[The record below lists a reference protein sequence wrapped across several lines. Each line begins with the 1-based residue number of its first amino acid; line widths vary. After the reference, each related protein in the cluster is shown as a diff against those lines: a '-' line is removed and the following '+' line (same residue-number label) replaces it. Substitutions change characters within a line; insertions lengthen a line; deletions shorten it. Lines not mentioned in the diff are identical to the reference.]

1 MLVEL
6 HCHSNLSKREIVVVE
21 GLNTPKEILEHAK
34 KLGLGAVAITDHDV
48 ITGSLQAK
56 KLEKKYGVVVIIGQ
70 EVTTKSGHVL
80 ALGISEFI
88 RPKMT
93 VEETIDIIHDQDGIA
108 IAPHPFDLY
117 KEGIKEKAALCD
129 AIEGFNS
136 LNLDRI
142 SNRKSYRFGKMR
154 NMIMV
159 AGSDAHCIEMMN
171 HGVISVKAH
180 DMDSVLKEIKRGKV
194 IIEKADYHSAKVIK
208 DWSARRLK
216 LSYDQVLAYINEN
229 YSWPKRVVSRN
240 LLALV
245 NMYPGRID
253 YFFRAL
259 TYASLGATMM
269 YSATREVT
277 NRIAQTVY

>member
-21 GLNTPKEILEHAK
+21 GLNTPKEILEHARRV
-34 KLGLGAVAITDHDV
+34 GLGAVAITDHDV

-56 KLEKKYGVVVIIGQ
+56 KLEKKQGVVVITGQ

-88 RPKMT
+88 RPRMT
-93 VEETIDIIHDQDGIA
+93 VEETVDVIHDQDGIA

-117 KEGIKEKAALCD
+117 KEGIKEKAILCD

-142 SNRKSYRFGKMR
+142 SNRKSYRFGKIHK
-154 NMIMV
+154 MIIL

-180 DMDSVLKEIKRGKV
+180 DMDSILRGIKKGRAV
-194 IIEKADYHSAKVIK
+194 IEKADYHSAKVIK

-216 LSYDQVLAYINEN
+216 LSYDEVLNYINEN

-240 LLALV
+240 LLGLV
-245 NMYPGRID
+245 NMYPGKID
-253 YFFRAL
+253 YFFRAI
-259 TYASLGATMM
+259 TYASLGATML
-269 YSATREVT
+269 YSASREAT
-277 NRIAQTVY
+277 SRIVENIY